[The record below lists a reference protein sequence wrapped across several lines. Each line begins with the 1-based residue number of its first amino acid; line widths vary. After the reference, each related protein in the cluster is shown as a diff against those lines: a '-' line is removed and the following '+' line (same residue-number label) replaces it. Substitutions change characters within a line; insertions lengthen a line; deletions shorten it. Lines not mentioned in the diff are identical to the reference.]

1 MGWTEYTATEFKNG
15 RVDRKAECDKIFNWS
30 DDNITS
36 SKVLKSS
43 MVGTTYYAAIEYS
56 KGDYKTVYA
65 VVCLTSV
72 RERYLFAYKDMSEDM
87 GPYQYDCPKSIIDLL
102 PPTDNEWANE
112 WRQKCL
118 AKKKETTLAK
128 LPLGTQIEVTMP
140 FDTSHYRNGE
150 KVILTKE
157 KGYKQAHW
165 LANGYIRFTRN
176 LMKQLYELGVVK
188 VLETA

>member
-1 MGWTEYTATEFKNG
+1 MGWTEYAATEFKKG
-15 RVDRKAECDKIFNWS
+15 RVDRKAECDKIVTWS
-30 DDNITS
+30 NETTT

-43 MVGTTYYAAIEYS
+43 MVGSTYYAAVEYI
-56 KGDYKTVYA
+56 KNGERQVYA
-65 VVCLTSV
+65 MVCLTSV

-87 GPYQYDCPKSIIDLL
+87 GPYKYDCPKSIIDLL
-102 PPTDNEWANE
+102 TPTDNKYANE

-118 AKKKETTLAK
+118 DKKKEVKLAK
-128 LPLGTQIEVTMP
+128 LPLGTQIEITMP

-150 KVILTKE
+150 KVVLVKE
-157 KGYKQAHW
+157 KSYKQAHW

-176 LMKQLYELGVVK
+176 LMNQLWELGVIK

>member
-1 MGWTEYTATEFKNG
+1 MGWTEYTATEFKKG

-102 PPTDNEWANE
+102 THTDNEWANE

-118 AKKKETTLAK
+118 AKKKEVTLAK

-150 KVILTKE
+150 KVILTKC
-157 KGYKQAHW
+157 KDYGQSYW
-165 LANGYIRFTRN
+165 RTGLCRFTKN
-176 LMKQLYELGVVK
+176 LMKQLYELGVIK

>member
-1 MGWTEYTATEFKNG
+1 MGWTEYVATEFNKG
-15 RVDRKAECDKIFNWS
+15 RVDRKSECDKIFNWV

-56 KGDYKTVYA
+56 RGDEKYVYA

-87 GPYQYDCPKSIIDLL
+87 GPYHYDCPKSIIDMLS
-102 PPTDNEWANE
+102 PTDNEWANE

-118 AKKKETTLAK
+118 AKKKEVTLSK
-128 LPLGTQIEVTMP
+128 LPLGTKIEVTMP

-150 KVILTKE
+150 KVILVKE
-157 KGYKQAHW
+157 KGYKQARW

>member
-1 MGWTEYTATEFKNG
+1 MGWTEYFATEFKKG
-15 RVDRKAECDKIFNWS
+15 RVDRKAECDKLFNWK
-30 DDNITS
+30 NETTT
-36 SKVLKSS
+36 SKVLKST
-43 MVGTTYYAAIEYS
+43 MVGSTYYAAVEYT
-56 KGDYKTVYA
+56 KDGETIVYG

-72 RERYLFAYKDMSEDM
+72 RERCLFAYKDMSDTM
-87 GPYQYDCPKSIIDLL
+87 GPYKYDCPKSIINLL
-102 PPTDNEWANE
+102 TPTDDEIANN

-150 KVILTKE
+150 KVILTKC
-157 KGYKQAHW
+157 KDYGQSYW
-165 LANGYIRFTRN
+165 RTGLCRFTKN

>member
-1 MGWTEYTATEFKNG
+1 MGWTEYIATEFKKG

-30 DDNITS
+30 NETTT
-36 SKVLKSS
+36 SKVLKST
-43 MVGTTYYAAIEYS
+43 MVGSTYYAAVEYTRN
-56 KGDYKTVYA
+56 GKTEVYGM
-65 VVCLTSV
+65 VCLTSV

-102 PPTDNEWANE
+102 TPTDNEWANE

-118 AKKKETTLAK
+118 DKKKELNLSK
-128 LPLGTQIEVTMP
+128 LPLGTKIEATMP
-140 FDTSHYRNGE
+140 FDTSHFRNGE
-150 KVILTKE
+150 KVILVKE

-165 LANGYIRFTRN
+165 LVNGYIRFTRN
-176 LMKQLYELGVVK
+176 LMSQLLQLGVLK